1 MRSISEMIMVLLFW
15 WFSWSNEK

>member
-1 MRSISEMIMVLLFW
+1 MRSVSEMIMVLLFW